1 MCCINAC
8 CSFLSLIS
16 LTGDKDNL
24 QNKTKIVI
32 KLLSSSLSEQQQK
45 QFLMPATPAK
55 IEQSVTGD
63 SEFCFDDTT

>member
-1 MCCINAC
+1 
-8 CSFLSLIS
+8 
-16 LTGDKDNL
+16 L

-63 SEFCFDDTT
+63 SEFCFHDTT